1 MERWFDMQDTAEK
14 QSPNYYAVIPANVRY
29 DNELRANEKLLY
41 GEISALA
48 NRTGECW
55 ATNRYFA
62 DLYGVSTES
71 VGQWLRSLK
80 RRGYIRTRIEYEGK
94 EVKARYISITQQDIV
109 IQTKQEKEKPKED
122 RKQIE
127 AVVEYLNERTGKSYR
142 STSAQTKHISARLSE
157 GYTVEDCK
165 TVVDKKT
172 AEWLGTDMEKYLRL
186 ETLFGSKFDGYLNQ
200 SIKEKKGGIGKICR

>member
-1 MERWFDMQDTAEK
+1 MQDTAEK

-71 VGQWLRSLK
+71 VRQWLRNLE

-94 EVKARYISITQQDIV
+94 EVKARYISIIDAVPSPEQKQ
-109 IQTKQEKEKPKED
+109 KQEKEKPKED
-122 RKQIE
+122 RTQIE
-127 AVVEYLNERTGKSYR
+127 AVIEYLNERTGKRYR

-165 TVVDKKT
+165 TVIDNKT

-186 ETLFGSKFDGYLNQ
+186 ETLFGNKFDGYVNERR
-200 SIKEKKGGIGKICR
+200 KTGGIGKICR

>member
-1 MERWFDMQDTAEK
+1 MQDTAEK
-14 QSPNYYAVIPANVRY
+14 QSPNYYAIIPANVRY

-71 VGQWLRSLK
+71 VRQWLRNLE

-94 EVKARYISITQQDIV
+94 EVKARYISIIDAVPSPEQKQ
-109 IQTKQEKEKPKED
+109 KQEKEKPEED

-127 AVVEYLNERTGKSYR
+127 AVVEYLNERTGKRYR
-142 STSAQTKHISARLSE
+142 SKSVQAKHIFARLSE
-157 GYTVEDCK
+157 GYSVDDCK
-165 TVVDKKT
+165 TVIDNKT
-172 AEWLGTDMEKYLRL
+172 EEWLGTDMEKYLRI

-200 SIKEKKGGIGKICR
+200 QVKRTGGIGKICR